1 MTKQEISAYSETMDL
16 SLSEL
21 ENKISQL
28 VAVVNQLR
36 SENQLLRQQLA
47 VKSDENKRLA
57 AKIEATKTRLDTL
70 LKQLPESET

>member
-1 MTKQEISAYSETMDL
+1 LTKQEISAYSETMDL

>member
-1 MTKQEISAYSETMDL
+1 MTKQEISAYSETMNL

-28 VAVVNQLR
+28 VAVVSQLR

>member
-1 MTKQEISAYSETMDL
+1 MDL

-28 VAVVNQLR
+28 VAVVDQLR

-47 VKSDENKRLA
+47 VKTDENKKLA
-57 AKIEATKTRLDTL
+57 AKIEATKSRLDTL
-70 LKQLPESET
+70 LKHLPESET

>member
-57 AKIEATKTRLDTL
+57 AKIEATKTCLDTL

>member
-1 MTKQEISAYSETMDL
+1 MDL